1 MLTKVLV
8 LVFIS
13 IALQSCL
20 AKSYYS
26 ADKDDDDDSNEI
38 YKPSY
43 KTNQFSS
50 KSYGKSHGYED
61 SDDLYGS
68 NAYNND
74 DDDDDDSYRS
84 TRRKPY
90 GVDDDDSYSNSYSN
104 GKSYDKDSDSSGY
117 KTPRK
122 SVK

>member
-74 DDDDDDSYRS
+74 DDDDSYRS